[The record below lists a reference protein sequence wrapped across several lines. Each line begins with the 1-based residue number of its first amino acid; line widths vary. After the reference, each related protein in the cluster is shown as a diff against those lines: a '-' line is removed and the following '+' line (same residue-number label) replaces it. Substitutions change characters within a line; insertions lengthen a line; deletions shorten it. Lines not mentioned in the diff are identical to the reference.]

1 MKKREKNT
9 ERIPLSLKICE
20 KFDLPAD
27 TLTSLSIEIVGN
39 REAVIRGCRSIL
51 VYTNELIRLETKE
64 KDIVIEGEKLC
75 CPAYGGGSIVISG
88 HFRCISYEEKMSNG
102 NIG

>member
-20 KFDLPAD
+20 KFDLPTD
-27 TLTSLSIEIVGN
+27 ILSSLSMEITGN
-39 REAVIRGCRSIL
+39 AEAVIRGCRSIL
-51 VYTNELIRLETKE
+51 IYTEELIRLETKE

-75 CPAYGGGSIVISG
+75 CPAYGGGSVVISG
-88 HFRCISYEEKMSNG
+88 RFKHISYEEKMSHG
-102 NIG
+102 DIR